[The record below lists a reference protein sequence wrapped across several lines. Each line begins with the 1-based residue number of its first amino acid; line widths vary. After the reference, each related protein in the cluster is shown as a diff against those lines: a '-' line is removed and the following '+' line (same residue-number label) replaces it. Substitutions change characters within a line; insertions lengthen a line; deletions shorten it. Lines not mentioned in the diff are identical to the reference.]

1 MTPIHESWLDLG
13 VKFACIYYL
22 DRKYTGDTDIK
33 SLKIVYS
40 KIKKIN
46 KNIKLTKQ
54 KTWFFLINLLSNTF
68 YCTLAFLPSV
78 KVKGVRLCNISLY
91 PYQKTYKM
99 SADSLRMW
107 KLWQRISSPP
117 LLPDFLWTQGQLL
130 TCLCQQDGGRKQNG
144 RYNRYWL
151 STEVY
156 GFFCNLI

>member
-78 KVKGVRLCNISLY
+78 KVKGVRLCNISLF
-91 PYQKTYKM
+91 PLSKDVQNVGRFAKDVKIMTKNIVPPSFAGFLVDSRAAADLPLPTRWRKKTK
-99 SADSLRMW
+99 W
-107 KLWQRISSPP
+107 P
-117 LLPDFLWTQGQLL
+117 L
-130 TCLCQQDGGRKQNG
+130 
-144 RYNRYWL
+144 
-151 STEVY
+151 
-156 GFFCNLI
+156 